1 MKENLDI
8 FSSNL
13 INKDINNNIVFDSNI
28 KKLQQNLFLMGFD
41 IIQINKI
48 ITYFNITSESEAL
61 DYLIKGEDG
70 MWNHPFVPKE
80 KVILDDDNSLL
91 NPTKSVMN
99 NVYTKIKKSSINNEI
114 ANRKVNF
121 NPWNNFMMNELSQFP
136 NIVCIIKLALYAIAD
151 LILTLIALK
160 KYLILFLTSI
170 NIYTSHS
177 FHI

>member
-13 INKDINNNIVFDSNI
+13 INKDINNNIEFDSNI

-114 ANRKVNF
+114 AN
-121 NPWNNFMMNELSQFP
+121 S
-136 NIVCIIKLALYAIAD
+136 NIIIENDICDICEESIDVHKI
-151 LILTLIALK
+151 K
-160 KYLILFLTSI
+160 KYEIKHRKI
-170 NIYTSHS
+170 
-177 FHI
+177 